1 VDAEGLARDA
11 GGAAGAPA
19 DASGAQAQAA
29 WTAVSAAFSA
39 LGRVFVCV
47 DAGFNV
53 LHASTVIESILGPG
67 AAKEAEGRPLGE
79 LLGADLFGPSG
90 TLRLAL
96 SAGEKREG
104 WRAHVQLGQ
113 AEPTLVSLTAAP
125 FRPPSDTP
133 CDPRVAYVVV
143 IRPAEHAS
151 ADESGAL
158 TAIGGLIARSRAM
171 LRVFGLVENLRHT
184 EATVLV
190 TGESGTGKEMI
201 ARAIH
206 ELSSRRAGPFV
217 AVNCGALPGELL
229 EAEMFGHVR
238 GAFTGAVR
246 DRGGRFELASDG
258 TIFLDEIGDL
268 PLALQVKLLRVLQD
282 GSYQRVGESQTRVS
296 RARVIAATNTDLA
309 RAVRER
315 RFREDLYYRL
325 RVVPV
330 EVPPLR
336 DRRED
341 IEPIATAM
349 LARIGARRG
358 RDLRFSPDA
367 LRTMIRYAWPGNV
380 RELEN
385 AVEYAVAVCRG
396 QTVLPED
403 LPEFPSLDD
412 NHDPPTPGSNH
423 PETPAEAVSRASD
436 ETAALRRVL
445 DQHHWRRAHAARAL
459 GISRTTLWR
468 RMRDNGLT

>member
-1 VDAEGLARDA
+1 M
-11 GGAAGAPA
+11 
-19 DASGAQAQAA
+19 
-29 WTAVSAAFSA
+29 AVSAAFSA

-47 DAGFNV
+47 DARFHV
-53 LHASTVIESILGPG
+53 LHASHVIESILGPG
-67 AAKEAEGRPLGE
+67 AAAASEGRPLSD
-79 LLGADLFGPSG
+79 LLGADLFGPAG

-96 SAGEKREG
+96 LAGEKREG
-104 WRAHVQLGQ
+104 WRAHVQLGH
-113 AEPTLVSLTAAP
+113 AEPRLVSLSAAP
-125 FRPPSDTP
+125 FQPPSDTP

-143 IRPAEHAS
+143 IRPAEQVSGEDA
-151 ADESGAL
+151 GAL
-158 TAIGGLIARSRAM
+158 TAVGGLIARSRAM
-171 LRVFGLVENLRHT
+171 LRVFGLIENLRHT

-190 TGESGTGKEMI
+190 TGESGTGKELI

-229 EAEMFGHVR
+229 EAEVFGHVR

-246 DRGGRFELASDG
+246 DREGRFELASDG

-268 PLALQVKLLRVLQD
+268 PLPLQVKLLRVLQD
-282 GSYQRVGESQTRVS
+282 GSFQRVGESETRHS
-296 RARVIAATNTDLA
+296 RARIIAATNSDLG

-325 RVVPV
+325 RVVPI

-336 DRRED
+336 NRRED

-349 LARIGARRG
+349 LTRIGNRRG

-367 LRTMIRYAWPGNV
+367 LRTMIRHEWPGNV
-380 RELEN
+380 REMEN
-385 AVEYAVAVCRG
+385 AIEYAVAVCRG
-396 QTVLPED
+396 QTILPED
-403 LPEFPSLDD
+403 LPEFQTLHGGLADEPYADVVE
-412 NHDPPTPGSNH
+412 PR
-423 PETPAEAVSRASD
+423 TPASGALDRPDEAAS
-436 ETAALRRVL
+436 LRRVL
-445 DQHHWRRAHAARAL
+445 DEHQWHRGDVARAL

-468 RMRDNGLT
+468 RLREHGLA